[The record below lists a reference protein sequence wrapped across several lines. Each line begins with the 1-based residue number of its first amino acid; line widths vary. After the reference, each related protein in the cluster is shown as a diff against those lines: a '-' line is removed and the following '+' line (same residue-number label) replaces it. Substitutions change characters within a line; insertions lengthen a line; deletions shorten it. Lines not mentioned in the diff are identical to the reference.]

1 MIDQVDEAEPHGC
14 SEENS
19 KQQKEGET
27 GQGGAFLEEEMLISM
42 EHSRWDVP
50 SLSSGGIGA
59 SCTIDQ
65 YFPEVGHP
73 KKSVKE
79 VNLPISVRM
88 EGNPLDGLVLGSL
101 EMGQPSHVN
110 DEMDCPFECEF
121 LLDGDGLPN
130 RDKGE
135 DATIEN
141 SVTLEEGIED
151 TDSFGATQGSNT
163 TSIEKNGNED
173 LQSPNGSHGS
183 SVATTEKVPQSLL
196 PEPEVNFQ
204 CGTIEIVIPFKEELL
219 EAQNTWDIGKTL
231 GVKSSNGLTMID
243 ALSKIRECQDFSLP
257 QKRGRPRK
265 NKGGN

>member
-1 MIDQVDEAEPHGC
+1 
-14 SEENS
+14 
-19 KQQKEGET
+19 
-27 GQGGAFLEEEMLISM
+27 
-42 EHSRWDVP
+42 
-50 SLSSGGIGA
+50 
-59 SCTIDQ
+59 
-65 YFPEVGHP
+65 
-73 KKSVKE
+73 
-79 VNLPISVRM
+79 M

-101 EMGQPSHVN
+101 EIGQLSHVN

-163 TSIEKNGNED
+163 TSVEKNGNED

-196 PEPEVNFQ
+196 SEPEVNFQ